1 MATKPPDCYW
11 LLPLL
16 ALLPLR
22 LLLFLDLLLL
32 LVLQFSCRLLLF
44 TQLIF
49 SSRLNRI
56 IAICSVVTDNLICR
70 ILLNY
75 FSLSVI
81 ELLLYRVLKRVSQR
95 GVFALP

>member
-32 LVLQFSCRLLLF
+32 LVLQFSC
-44 TQLIF
+44 
-49 SSRLNRI
+49 
-56 IAICSVVTDNLICR
+56 
-70 ILLNY
+70 
-75 FSLSVI
+75 
-81 ELLLYRVLKRVSQR
+81 
-95 GVFALP
+95 